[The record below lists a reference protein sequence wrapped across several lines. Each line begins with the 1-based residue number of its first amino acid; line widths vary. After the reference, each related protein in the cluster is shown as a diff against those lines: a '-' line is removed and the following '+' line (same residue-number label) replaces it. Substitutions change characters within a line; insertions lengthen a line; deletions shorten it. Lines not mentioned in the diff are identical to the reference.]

1 MLHCGRKLRE
11 RENLT
16 LQGSTHSAEK
26 IRSWETSDVLF
37 LPIFV
42 HCYSPFIRG
51 VLLPPGL
58 SPNVFFSV
66 SLLLCLLWIGSV

>member
-11 RENLT
+11 RELNPSRFYSFRGKDPQLGNKRCT
-16 LQGSTHSAEK
+16 
-26 IRSWETSDVLF
+26 F